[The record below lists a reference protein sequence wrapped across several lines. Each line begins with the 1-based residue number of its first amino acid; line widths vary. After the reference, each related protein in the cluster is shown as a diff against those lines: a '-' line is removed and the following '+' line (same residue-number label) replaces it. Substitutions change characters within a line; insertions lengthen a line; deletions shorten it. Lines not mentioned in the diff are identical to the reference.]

1 MEEAEALELQVPELG
16 AEVRAKSRRVA
27 LEVEVTVTP
36 GKWRPGALEL
46 GWYWEV
52 LGLVSAEDAAAQA
65 LEVSALQVLS
75 RIDMEMNRR

>member
-1 MEEAEALELQVPELG
+1 VEEAEALERQVPELG

-46 GWYWEV
+46 G
-52 LGLVSAEDAAAQA
+52 
-65 LEVSALQVLS
+65 
-75 RIDMEMNRR
+75 